1 MKACRIIL
9 SLLIIS
15 LVCALPLSCGKD
27 ETQKPTVQHD
37 QKKDDSGGQSREPGQ
52 DRGARKPPGTELA
65 SEDNLTRVAVSARVW
80 KYSGPSYYR
89 IYKISGDDF
98 KPVWLTP
105 DGCNCC
111 NPVWSPRGN
120 RIAFFTDIS
129 GITGIGVVNADGPW
143 DKRDL
148 IRATSLGRGGSPPV
162 TVSDKL
168 LIWSPDGTKVIY
180 GAEAQDG
187 NLLQVVALD
196 PDALSA
202 EPLGTVKRGRTF
214 NVESAERFFP
224 VDPWDRSIALS
235 PDGRYKVDLK
245 RGLRRVIEISG
256 SNGSREVA
264 LPEVGPAFFR
274 LGDWSPDAGQ
284 IIVECEPANE
294 GAQPGIY
301 ILDAQA
307 GALRKLCNGLDGHWT
322 LGGDYVIYRTP
333 EVETP
338 FDEADRGL
346 IDVKCSV
353 LSIIPG
359 GGGTSYALM
368 PGPMN
373 LRGHSTA
380 FVHSRETTTDFAGIE
395 TLPSPSAVRMS
406 PSETGETPGPRVE
419 HHAPEPVLPPGK
431 IKFHILGEF
440 VSDSGFTA
448 FTDMERDGRTEIVVA
463 GEIASGKYEVT
474 TYALRGGKYA
484 LAKRHEASAEGE
496 EEKYRSKFADSPVK
510 ELTAGQG
517 GKFLP
522 PEIADRATM
531 LWAGQ
536 AAVLNQEN
544 PETLVCY
551 LVREN
556 DSRWKA
562 FLSIFGNTAGTDY
575 KEIGKT
581 VALEGKDDIPR
592 NANATLVDIDG
603 DGKKELVL
611 ALTTPLDEGWRENLK
626 IYSISAE

>member
-1 MKACRIIL
+1 MKACRIFL

-27 ETQKPTVQHD
+27 DTQEPVAQHD
-37 QKKDDSGGQSREPGQ
+37 QKKDEPGGQSTEPGQ
-52 DRGARKPPGTELA
+52 DGGAARPPGTEIA
-65 SEDNLTRVAVSARVW
+65 SRDNLTRVAVSARVW
-80 KYSGPSYYR
+80 KHSGKSYYR
-89 IYKISGDDF
+89 ICKISGEDF

-105 DGCNCC
+105 DGCNCY

-129 GITGIGVVNADGPW
+129 GIPGIGVIGADGVW
-143 DKRDL
+143 NKRDL
-148 IRATSLGRGGSPPV
+148 IRATSLGRDGSPPV

-196 PDALSA
+196 PDALTA
-202 EPLGTVKRGRTF
+202 EPLGTVNHGRTF
-214 NVESAERFFP
+214 NVESPERSFP
-224 VDPWDRSIALS
+224 VDPWNRSTALS
-235 PDGRYKVDLK
+235 PDGRYKVEVK
-245 RGLRRVIEISG
+245 RGLSRVIEIACG
-256 SNGSREVA
+256 GGSREVA
-264 LPEVGPAFFR
+264 LPDVGPAFFR
-274 LGDWSPDAGQ
+274 LGDWSPDSGR
-284 IIVECEPANE
+284 IIVECEPVNE

-301 ILDAQA
+301 ILNAQS
-307 GALRKLCNGLDGHWT
+307 GALRRLCDGLEGRWT

-333 EVETP
+333 EVKTP

-346 IDVKCSV
+346 MEVKCSV
-353 LSIIPG
+353 LSIIPCG
-359 GGGTSYALM
+359 GGASYALM
-368 PGPMN
+368 PGLMN

-380 FVHSRETTTDFAGIE
+380 FVHSGETTTDFAGIE
-395 TLPSPSAVRMS
+395 ALPSPSAVRAS
-406 PSETGETPGPRVE
+406 TPGTGETSETSVE
-419 HHAPEPVLPPGK
+419 HHAPEPALPPGE
-431 IKFHILGEF
+431 IKFHEIGGF
-440 VSDSGFTA
+440 VSKTGFTA
-448 FTDMERDGRTEIVVA
+448 FTDMDRDGRTEVVVA
-463 GEIASGKYEVT
+463 GEIAPGKYEVT
-474 TYALRGGKYA
+474 TYAMRDGRYVQ
-484 LAKRHEASAEGE
+484 AKRHEAPVEGE
-496 EEKYRSKFADSPVK
+496 EEKYRSKFADSPV
-510 ELTAGQG
+510 EAITAEQG

-522 PEIADRATM
+522 PDIADRATV

-536 AAVLNQEN
+536 AVMSNQEN

-562 FLSIFGNTAGTDY
+562 YLSIFRNTAGTDY

-581 VALEGKDDIPR
+581 AALEGTGEAPR

-603 DGKKELVL
+603 DRKKELVL

-626 IYSISAE
+626 IYSTSAE